1 MWKWILILISILFIS
16 GCGEENTSS
25 ANSTSKDENVL
36 VLNVNKVTIGAFSN
50 IPRMQ
55 YTIVSNMLSIAN
67 ISVNKEADI
76 FLSGAD
82 KELFK
87 LKDSGDREKQLSL
100 VNLDIL
106 PKDFNKDGLYELDII
121 AKDANNQ
128 IATCKI
134 AYIIN
139 PAITELKSKDIL
151 RGNLFYLVDAKG
163 VLNNGYK
170 VLEFIDRAVVSQE
183 FIEDNLLKESI
194 EEIFYLKDSVIFLNR
209 DEKRTCSLIDNIKFI
224 SLSCKENGEFKEE
237 IIAWRELDNAKHNP
251 SLSNQDR
258 TLESKNIINSL
269 DSSAPTIS
277 KFSLMGTTL
286 TNNGRVQLDKSI
298 NSGRYNVTIELSEK
312 LKGSEKAYLFFH
324 KASSLNILKSG
335 SRVLMQRL
343 SASTVLE
350 ATMLED
356 EIHQFSILGQKALL
370 DNSEK
375 FIEDKFHGY
384 LNLFICEDV
393 LSFRSC
399 HYADIPVSVE

>member
-67 ISVNKEADI
+67 ISVNKEAEI

-82 KELFK
+82 KKLFK
-87 LKDSGDREKQLSL
+87 LKDSGYRKKQLSL
-100 VNLDIL
+100 ANLDIL

-139 PAITELKSKDIL
+139 PAVTELKSKDIL

-183 FIEDNLLKESI
+183 FIEDNLLNESI

-209 DEKRTCSLIDNIKFI
+209 DEERTCSLIENIKFI
-224 SLSCKENGEFKEE
+224 SLSCKENGEFTEE

-251 SLSNQDR
+251 SLSNQER

-286 TNNGRVQLDKSI
+286 TNDDRVQLDKSI

-356 EIHQFSILGQKALL
+356 EIHQFSISGKKALL

-375 FIEDKFHGY
+375 FIEHKFHGY